1 MRIRE
6 IKGKLEG
13 REKDFWPLRNPGE
26 KEEGKKNQRKGR
38 KGEDPS

>member
-6 IKGKLEG
+6 IKGKLEE
-13 REKDFWPLRNPGE
+13 RERDFWPLRDPGE
-26 KEEGKKNQRKGR
+26 KRREKENQRKGR

>member
-13 REKDFWPLRNPGE
+13 RENGLWNIKGSWRKRGE
-26 KEEGKKNQRKGR
+26 KEKPEKRGKGR
-38 KGEDPS
+38 RS